1 MEPLGLKVSWV
12 KTKIQVFNDSL
23 GVAGQSVPVCG
34 ESVELVDRFTYLGS
48 DIHISASCCHEVNKR
63 IGRACGVMDSLD
75 RSVWRSRYLCKRT
88 KIRVFRCL
96 VMPVLL
102 YGCEAWTLTGD
113 LGRRLNVFGTR
124 SLRRILGYRWSDH
137 VSNERLL
144 RESRM
149 RPITCMIRERQMR
162 LYGHVARF
170 PAGDPAGRILS
181 AREPAGRTR
190 PVGRPHD
197 TWLRQMDRHFAGVG
211 MGRVAAWRM
220 AIRRP
225 KEYRSKVDAATRC
238 RGACSH

>member
-1 MEPLGLKVSWV
+1 MVRPDIWV
-12 KTKIQVFNDSL
+12 KSIFS
-23 GVAGQSVPVCG
+23 
-34 ESVELVDRFTYLGS
+34 
-48 DIHISASCCHEVNKR
+48 
-63 IGRACGVMDSLD
+63 
-75 RSVWRSRYLCKRT
+75 
-88 KIRVFRCL
+88 
-96 VMPVLL
+96 
-102 YGCEAWTLTGD
+102 
-113 LGRRLNVFGTR
+113 TR

-137 VSNERLL
+137 VSNEWLL
-144 RESRM
+144 GESRM